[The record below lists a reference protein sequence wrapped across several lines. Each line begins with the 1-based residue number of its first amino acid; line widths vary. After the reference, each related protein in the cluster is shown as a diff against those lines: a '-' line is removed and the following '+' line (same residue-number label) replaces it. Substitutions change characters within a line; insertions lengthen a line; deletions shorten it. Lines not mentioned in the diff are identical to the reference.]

1 MNQNSALDVYTKRSQ
16 LFTFV
21 TPEEVKINTGLAAN
35 VNDDNIYIPIVT
47 ATNIYI
53 KPILGD
59 TLFNNLKTHFIAVNR
74 DPNMLPDGSTLP
86 DNINYK
92 ELYEKMYLPLIWWA
106 YIESLINIAV
116 KVEEKGIMY
125 NGSSFSENAELS
137 GYNQV
142 NNRQKSIAE
151 NYTDEFKCYVK
162 ETILDKTLKD
172 EQQTSGTTEYAI
184 YFPSMSTN
192 CKNC

>member
-16 LFTFV
+16 LFTFI

-35 VNDDNIYIPIVT
+35 VNDDNLYVPIIT

-59 TLFNNLKTHFIAVNR
+59 TLFNNLKNHFIAVNR
-74 DPNMLPDGSTLP
+74 DPNQLPDGSTLP

-92 ELYEKMYLPLIWWA
+92 ELYEKMYLPMIWWS

-142 NNRQKSIAE
+142 NNRQKLIAQT
-151 NYTDEFKCYVK
+151 YTDEFKCYVQ
-162 ETILDKTLKD
+162 ETIIDKQLKD
-172 EQQTSGTTEYAI
+172 EQKTSGTTEYAI
-184 YFPSMSTN
+184 YLPYSTN
-192 CKNC
+192 TCKDC

>member
-16 LFTFV
+16 LFTFI

-35 VNDDNIYIPIVT
+35 LNDDNLYIPIIT
-47 ATNIYI
+47 ATDIYI

-59 TLFNNLKTHFIAVNR
+59 TLFTNLKNHFIAVNR
-74 DPNMLPDGSTLP
+74 DPSQLPDGTTLP

-92 ELYEKMYLPLIWWA
+92 ELYEKMFLPLCWWSF
-106 YIESLINIAV
+106 IESLIVVAV

-142 NNRQKSIAE
+142 NNRQKLIAE
-151 NYTDEFKCYVK
+151 NYTDQFRCYVK
-162 ETILDKTLKD
+162 ETIIDKQLKD
-172 EQQTSGTTEYAI
+172 EQKNSGTTEYNLF
-184 YFPSMSTN
+184 FPITRN
-192 CKNC
+192 TCKDC